1 MFAKG
6 LYVSG
11 ESVVSKNANTVQAR
25 PRSNPQELFPHQVA
39 AMGRL
44 DELNRAS
51 SFSSLLVLPTGGG
64 KTRTAVQWLIAN
76 ALQEGDAD
84 GGGVGPRRKVLW
96 LAHRHLLLEQAAD
109 AFERNV
115 FSDDAPNLTP
125 FRYRIV
131 SGRHDQPVRITRDD
145 DVVIASKDSLASS
158 AGLAALD
165 AWLAGE
171 DEVFVVVDEAHHAPA
186 RSYRRI
192 LDRVHSRVPRVKLLG
207 LTATP
212 FRTLEQEQGLLGEI
226 FKNDVVY
233 KADLQ
238 DLITKGILA
247 TPHPESLETKVDFGG
262 SLVPKNVRTI
272 ERSDYIPQDM
282 QDMMVEHSRRNRF
295 IAQTYAKHVDRYG
308 PTIVFA
314 VNIPHAIALRRVFE
328 EEGVRAGA
336 IFSGKR
342 TEFTNIDVSNHDNAE
357 EIRKYERGDLDVL
370 INVGILTEGADLPR
384 TKTVFLTR
392 PTVSSVLMTQMI
404 GRALRG
410 EKAGGT
416 RDAHIVSFID
426 DWHGK
431 VAWESPE
438 SVIAAANGILQESVA
453 QRRDYDMR
461 LVSIEKMEEFASI
474 LNEAVDTTAL
484 EGIEFIKRVPLG
496 MYIFS
501 LTIPTNGEGDANE
514 GELEH
519 NHQILVYD
527 NSKHMYQALI
537 DSLPALFTDWGLEEE
552 TIPEDVLE
560 LLVDHCREAYFDEG
574 MIPPLRERDIEYLL
588 RYYAQKVAQPVFVT
602 FDEIERSK
610 VDLSRMARKIFDE
623 DMRPSEQKR
632 YRDRLWED
640 PASLLKVYY
649 GRKPY
654 FRSQLDTEIAKLQG
668 DSPTLVE
675 STVVPDQVAL
685 EDLALSDWAEY
696 APQLYN
702 QTKDAVFNRAKQGS
716 EYVCA
721 GCGKRSPY
729 RALFHIDHV
738 YPRSRGGKTT
748 EVNLQLLCRPC
759 NLAKGDRT

>member
-1 MFAKG
+1 M
-6 LYVSG
+6 G
-11 ESVVSKNANTVQAR
+11 EI
-25 PRSNPQELFPHQVA
+25 F
-39 AMGRL
+39 
-44 DELNRAS
+44 
-51 SFSSLLVLPTGGG
+51 
-64 KTRTAVQWLIAN
+64 
-76 ALQEGDAD
+76 
-84 GGGVGPRRKVLW
+84 
-96 LAHRHLLLEQAAD
+96 
-109 AFERNV
+109 
-115 FSDDAPNLTP
+115 
-125 FRYRIV
+125 
-131 SGRHDQPVRITRDD
+131 DD
-145 DVVIASKDSLASS
+145 DVV
-158 AGLAALD
+158 
-165 AWLAGE
+165 
-171 DEVFVVVDEAHHAPA
+171 
-186 RSYRRI
+186 
-192 LDRVHSRVPRVKLLG
+192 
-207 LTATP
+207 
-212 FRTLEQEQGLLGEI
+212 
-226 FKNDVVY
+226 Y
-233 KADLQ
+233 KTDLQ

-247 TPHPESLETKVDFGG
+247 TPHPESLKTKVDFGG
-262 SLVPKNVRTI
+262 SLVPKNVRAI

-282 QDMMVEHSRRNRF
+282 QDMMVEHSARNRF
-295 IAQTYAKHVDRYG
+295 IARTYAKKADRYG

-342 TEFTNIDVSNHDNAE
+342 TEFTNVDVSNHDNAE

-370 INVGILTEGADLPR
+370 INVGILTEGADLPK

-426 DWHGK
+426 DWQGK

-438 SVIAAANGILQESVA
+438 SVIAAANGILQESDA

-514 GELEH
+514 DELEH

-560 LLVDHCREAYFDEG
+560 RLVDHCRETYFDEG

-602 FDEIERSK
+602 FDG
-610 VDLSRMARKIFDE
+610 V
-623 DMRPSEQKR
+623 
-632 YRDRLWED
+632 
-640 PASLLKVYY
+640 
-649 GRKPY
+649 
-654 FRSQLDTEIAKLQG
+654 
-668 DSPTLVE
+668 
-675 STVVPDQVAL
+675 
-685 EDLALSDWAEY
+685 
-696 APQLYN
+696 
-702 QTKDAVFNRAKQGS
+702 
-716 EYVCA
+716 
-721 GCGKRSPY
+721 
-729 RALFHIDHV
+729 
-738 YPRSRGGKTT
+738 
-748 EVNLQLLCRPC
+748 
-759 NLAKGDRT
+759 

>member
-1 MFAKG
+1 
-6 LYVSG
+6 
-11 ESVVSKNANTVQAR
+11 
-25 PRSNPQELFPHQVA
+25 
-39 AMGRL
+39 MGRL

-64 KTRTAVQWLIAN
+64 KTRTAVQWLVAN

-84 GGGVGPRRKVLW
+84 GGGAGPRRKVLW

-192 LDRVHSRVPRVKLLG
+192 LDHVHSRVPRVKLLG

-226 FKNDVVY
+226 FDDDVVY
-233 KADLQ
+233 KTDLQ

-247 TPHPESLETKVDFGG
+247 TPHPESLKTKVDFGG
-262 SLVPKNVRTI
+262 SLVPKNVRAI

-282 QDMMVEHSRRNRF
+282 QDMMVEHSARNRF
-295 IAQTYAKHVDRYG
+295 IARTYAANAEEYG
-308 PTIVFA
+308 QTLVFA
-314 VNIPHAIALRRVFE
+314 LNIDHAIALRRVFE
-328 EEGVRAGA
+328 EEGKEKGIRAGA

-370 INVGILTEGADLPR
+370 INVGILTEGADLPK

-426 DWHGK
+426 DWQGK

-438 SVIAAANGILQESVA
+438 SVIAAANGILQESDA

-514 GELEH
+514 DELEH

-560 LLVDHCREAYFDEG
+560 RLVDHCRETYFDEG

-602 FDEIERSK
+602 FDEIERNK
-610 VDLSRMARKIFDE
+610 VDLSRMARKIVDE
-623 DMRPSEQKR
+623 DMRISERKQ
-632 YRDRLWED
+632 YTDGLWAD

-649 GRKPY
+649 GRKVY

-668 DSPTLVE
+668 DFPNPVGSN
-675 STVVPDQVAL
+675 VVPDQVAL

-702 QTKDAVFNRAKQGS
+702 QTKDAVFNRAMQGS

-721 GCGKRSPY
+721 DCGKRSPY
-729 RALFHIDHV
+729 RALFHIDHI

-748 EVNLQLLCRPC
+748 EANLQLLCRPC